1 MHPALALSHVLA
13 WASLAWW
20 QSDPGC
26 VLWHW
31 NNPVI
36 PTMNPPPIP
45 AGSKEGPGHS
55 APLLISKGFSYQT
68 SAQALKYKPICLFLP
83 LEFAIL
89 RILSKSKN
97 KMGKVTYRS
106 AGKAKKKKRIPW
118 SQEYILSH
126 PVRAAGW
133 EQILTFFWIKK
144 YMIENKGYL
153 FFHCFEKPGCF

>member
-1 MHPALALSHVLA
+1 
-13 WASLAWW
+13 
-20 QSDPGC
+20 
-26 VLWHW
+26 
-31 NNPVI
+31 
-36 PTMNPPPIP
+36 MNPPPIP

-106 AGKAKKKKRIPW
+106 AGKAKKKKKESP
-118 SQEYILSH
+118 E
-126 PVRAAGW
+126 VRS
-133 EQILTFFWIKK
+133 IFWVTQLELLDGNK
-144 YMIENKGYL
+144 Y
-153 FFHCFEKPGCF
+153 